1 MINLPLRH
9 LFYRIKNSKLE
20 TTGANTSSKKPLPSC
35 TRTRFFVLYGTFG
48 LARLSEASLYGSSI
62 RLFSSGMEMCSNCM
76 RLGLVNVVAV
86 E

>member
-1 MINLPLRH
+1 MAR
-9 LFYRIKNSKLE
+9 
-20 TTGANTSSKKPLPSC
+20 SSK
-35 TRTRFFVLYGTFG
+35 
-48 LARLSEASLYGSSI
+48 ASLYGSNI